1 MWEKDKL
8 NKQKTTIINFQKL
21 IYEIEADN
29 IVKSLKVDTLGGSM
43 KEKIVQIF
51 TENERKGIQ
60 NDLTNSQN
68 EQDEWMRKLDS
79 KKSLEK
85 TTYSVD
91 GRNLIF
97 YHTNDIELR
106 FITSVQT
113 AIEEFDV
120 DELYRINPHIG
131 EFVNNKTEH
140 KNREYF
146 FRGHEKFEFGCVPSL
161 LREKSFF
168 DNEDDLYNELQTLSP
183 KNFLDKKKHLEIL
196 TEMQHFSLP
205 TRLLD
210 ISSNPLSALF
220 FSVFSVDQ
228 STNNSD
234 GEVIVFD
241 VMRKK
246 VKKFSSDIVE
256 IQTSLAYMPKYKK
269 NEIQK
274 AAIDLLSN
282 NKNER
287 IHKFNEV
294 EAVRQLIHEAS
305 KSGIN
310 YQNVLDPV
318 DLFNMYICLPLKNNE
333 RIYSQSGAFIS
344 YGLLSKAGQYDQ
356 ASQVQANYEKQV
368 SNFFLTKKAQDSVS
382 KRLRYIVPYQYK
394 QHIRRQLQSLGIN
407 QGNIYPDIEKRSGY
421 IKEKYRSN

>member
-1 MWEKDKL
+1 MYEKDKI
-8 NKQKTTIINFQKL
+8 NKQKKTIINFQKF
-21 IYEIEADN
+21 IYELEADN
-29 IVKSLKVDTLGGSM
+29 IVESLKLDTLGIPL
-43 KEKIVQIF
+43 KERIVQIF
-51 TENERKGIQ
+51 TENERKGTPHI
-60 NDLTNSQN
+60 LSISKE
-68 EQDEWMRKLDS
+68 EQDLWMHRLDL
-79 KKSLEK
+79 KK
-85 TTYSVD
+85 
-91 GRNLIF
+91 NLQKVICSANGKNMIF
-97 YHTNDIELR
+97 YHTRDIELR
-106 FITSVQT
+106 FITSVQN

-120 DELYRINPHIG
+120 DELYKINDHEG
-131 EFVNNKTEH
+131 EGGNNNRTEY
-140 KNREYF
+140 KDREYF

-161 LREKSFF
+161 LREKNFF

-210 ISSNPLSALF
+210 ISSNPLSSLF

-256 IQTSLAYMPKYKK
+256 IQNSLAYMPRHKK

-274 AAIDLLSN
+274 AAVKLLSKT
-282 NKNER
+282 KNER
-287 IHKFNEV
+287 IENFNAV

-305 KSGIN
+305 KSGII

-318 DLFNMYICLPLKNNE
+318 DLFDMFFCLPLKNNE

-344 YGLLSKAGQYDQ
+344 YGLLSKNGTDYCQ
-356 ASQVQANYEKQV
+356 
-368 SNFFLTKKAQDSVS
+368 
-382 KRLRYIVPYQYK
+382 
-394 QHIRRQLQSLGIN
+394 
-407 QGNIYPDIEKRSGY
+407 
-421 IKEKYRSN
+421 